1 MDGEDLGF
9 TPNSQNLSD
18 NNYQQLYISHM
29 FTNPFYPQMECV
41 FFYYQSEHSP
51 NFQNLSHIR
60 RTFFN
65 YESKPLLTL
74 KISHILNCK
83 QL

>member
-9 TPNSQNLSD
+9 TPNSKNLSD
-18 NNYQQLYISHM
+18 NNYQQLYM
-29 FTNPFYPQMECV
+29 FTNPFYPRMECV
-41 FFYYQSEHSP
+41 FCTIKANTLLTFKS
-51 NFQNLSHIR
+51 SHISAEH
-60 RTFFN
+60 FFN
-65 YESKPLLTL
+65 YESKPFLTL